1 MTRKIFNSMVAVSAI
16 VLLICVTAISV
27 VLYDYFGDIIRS
39 ELKYQAILISQHIKD
54 IDEYSSNADLMEN
67 RVSLIDADGTV
78 LFDSKAD
85 EAQMENHSS
94 RDEIKLAAKEG
105 EAYAER
111 YSDTLST
118 KTIYYA
124 RQLDDGKILR
134 ISQQQSTVVNLL
146 KGIIGPV
153 LLIFFVVI
161 MIALLI
167 SRVVSGKLLKP
178 INEMDLQNE
187 NAEEPYPELAPLMKK
202 IKEQNRYIASQMDE
216 LKRKQKEFTAITEH
230 MSEGFLLIDNDSD
243 ILSYNNAAIELLGKN
258 IHDVPR
264 KALELN
270 RSKSFRATI
279 EKVLQG
285 KHVQIPH
292 ETENK
297 YYNIIANPVT
307 VEGGVAGAVIMLVDM
322 TEKEQREKLRR
333 EFTSNVSHELK
344 TPLTTIYGV
353 SDMMAEGIVKP
364 EDIVSFATNIKNESS
379 RMITLIDDIIKLSRL
394 DESSEDDELYEIDLF
409 DIAEE
414 VVKRLEFKAS
424 EKCIS
429 IKLAGE
435 HVKIMGIPSLCSEII
450 YNLSEN
456 AIKYNREGG
465 TVNISIADENGHAVI
480 AVEDTGIGI
489 AYENRERIFE
499 RFFRVDKSRSQ
510 KVDGTGLG
518 LSIVKHAVQRM
529 NGKIGVES
537 VLGEGTEITITLPK
551 ANV

>member
-111 YSDTLST
+111 YSDTLAT

-258 IHDVPR
+258 IHNVPR

-270 RSKSFRATI
+270 RSKSFRAAI

-297 YYNIIANPVT
+297 YYNIIANPVA

-364 EDIVSFATNIKNESS
+364 EDIVSFATNIKDESA
-379 RMITLIDDIIKLSRL
+379 RMISLIDDIIKLSRL
-394 DESSEDDELYEIDLF
+394 DESSGDHDLQETDVF
-409 DIAEE
+409 DVAEE
-414 VVKRLEFKAS
+414 IMKRLDFKAS
-424 EKCIS
+424 ERDVSLTI
-429 IKLAGE
+429 AGE
-435 HVKIMGIPSLCSEII
+435 HVKVMEIPSLCSEII
-450 YNLSEN
+450 YNLVEN
-456 AIKYNREGG
+456 AIKYNKIGG
-465 TVNISIADENGHAVI
+465 EVNIDIKSENENAVI
-480 AVEDTGIGI
+480 SVEDTGIGI
-489 AYENRERIFE
+489 AYENMDRIFE
-499 RFFRVDKSRSQ
+499 RFYRVDKSRSQ
-510 KVDGTGLG
+510 NIDGTGLG
-518 LSIVKHAVQRM
+518 LSIAKHAVQSM
-529 NGKIGVES
+529 NGTIGVDS
-537 VLGEGTEITITLPK
+537 VLGKGTKITVRLPQR
-551 ANV
+551 